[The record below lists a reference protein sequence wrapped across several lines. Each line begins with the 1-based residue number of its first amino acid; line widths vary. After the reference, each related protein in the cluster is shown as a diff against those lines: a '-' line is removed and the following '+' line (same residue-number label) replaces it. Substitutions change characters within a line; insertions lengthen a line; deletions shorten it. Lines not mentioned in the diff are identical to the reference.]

1 MIRWRSSPYPGHV
14 RSRLAL
20 TTGAAVGTI
29 YGVQGLAPAM
39 PGIQAHLGL
48 GDSAPGLL
56 TAAYMLPAVIFALPF
71 GYLADAIGRRRVF
84 VATALLWSVAGM
96 AQAWAGSLA
105 PLLILRFL
113 QGVGFAALM
122 PLSVTLI
129 GDAVQGLAQMRAQA
143 SRQVQMT
150 IGEFVLPLLGGALAA
165 IAWNA
170 PLVAQG
176 ALLPLAIAG
185 AYLLDDRRHAT
196 SSLRGYAVELAAVV
210 RMDGMPA
217 LMGAGFLRFWCKFA
231 GITYVPVVLIQTRGA
246 TPIQAALV
254 ISLSSLLAA
263 AASTQAVR
271 LLGWAPASRLLIAAV
286 ILVGLGMVAYAVVPN
301 WQAALGVSLFYGVG
315 DGLLM
320 VLQNTLVTEAA
331 PGTVR
336 AGLVAANGMIRNA
349 GKLLAPLA
357 VGVLILVISPS
368 LALVVIGVVAW
379 LAVPALRTLRR
390 LDPLVAPTAT
400 PTAPASPV
408 PERST

>member
-1 MIRWRSSPYPGHV
+1 MRGWRGDPDHV
-14 RSRLAL
+14 RGRLAL

-29 YGVQGLAPAM
+29 YGVQGLAPAI
-39 PGIQAHLGL
+39 PGIEQHLGL
-48 GDSAPGLL
+48 GQSAPGLM

-71 GYLADAIGRRRVF
+71 GYLADVIGRRRVF
-84 VATALLWSVAGM
+84 VATALIWSLAGM
-96 AQAWAGSLA
+96 AQAWAGSLG
-105 PLLILRFL
+105 PLLVLRFL

-143 SRQVQMT
+143 ARQVQMT
-150 IGEFVLPLLGGALAA
+150 IGEFLLPLLGGGLAA
-165 IAWNA
+165 IAWNV
-170 PLVAQG
+170 PLIAQG

-185 AYLLDDRRHAT
+185 AFVLDDRAHAT
-196 SSLRGYAVELAAVV
+196 SSLGGYAVELAAVV
-210 RMDGMPA
+210 RMEGMPA
-217 LMGAGFLRFWCKFA
+217 LMSAGFLRFWCKFA
-231 GITYVPVVLIQTRGA
+231 GITYVPVVLIQARGA
-246 TPIQAALV
+246 TAVQAALV
-254 ISLSSLLAA
+254 ISLSSLVAA
-263 AASTQAVR
+263 VASTQVVR
-271 LLGWAPASRLLIAAV
+271 LLRRAPASRLLISAV
-286 ILVGLGMVAYAVVPN
+286 VLVGGGMVAYAFVPS

-320 VLQNTLVTEAA
+320 VIQNTLVTEAA

-379 LAVPALRTLRR
+379 LALPSLRTLSR
-390 LDPLVAPTAT
+390 LDSIVATTA
-400 PTAPASPV
+400 APAPVVSPV